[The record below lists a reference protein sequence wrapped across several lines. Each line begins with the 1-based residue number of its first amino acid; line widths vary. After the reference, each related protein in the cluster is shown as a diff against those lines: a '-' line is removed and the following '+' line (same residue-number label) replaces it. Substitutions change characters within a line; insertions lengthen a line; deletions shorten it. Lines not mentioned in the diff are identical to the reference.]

1 MTRNR
6 KYTIAFD
13 SIIKS
18 YFIYLRLNLIA
29 YSSLWKKQKNRNR
42 EVEHAQDLGVSRD
55 FPEGRK

>member
-6 KYTIAFD
+6 KYTIVFD